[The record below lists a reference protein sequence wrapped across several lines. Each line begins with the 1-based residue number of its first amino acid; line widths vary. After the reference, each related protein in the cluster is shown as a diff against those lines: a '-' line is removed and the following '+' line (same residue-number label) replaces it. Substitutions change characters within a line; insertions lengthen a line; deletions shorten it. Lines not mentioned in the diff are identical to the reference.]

1 MGLKCGFVGLPNVGK
16 STLFNALT
24 KSNVAAEN
32 YPFCTIEP
40 NTGVVEV
47 PDSRLKKISDLLNP
61 KKTISAIVEFTDI
74 AGLVAG
80 ASKGE
85 GLGNKFLANIRES
98 SAIINVVRC
107 FEDENV
113 THVNGKVDPISDIE
127 TITTELALSDLAT
140 IEKRITKLEKSQ
152 KSGDKE
158 VKFEYELVK
167 KCLSLLDKFGSLK
180 NVSFDERERKVLA
193 NFNLLTLK
201 PMMFV
206 ANVGEDKFV
215 GNSYLNELVSYGKN
229 RKIPVVAICASLESQ
244 LVEFDEGERKD
255 FLKESGME
263 EPGLNRLIREAFC
276 LLGLHT
282 FFTAGPNEVRAWT
295 IKKHSTAP
303 AAAGEIHSDFE
314 RGFIRADVIS
324 YTDFINY
331 RSDVAAKEAGKLRS
345 EGKDYVVNDGD
356 VIQFKFN
363 V

>member
-24 KSNVAAEN
+24 KSSISADN

-40 NTGVVEV
+40 NTGVVEL
-47 PDSRLKKISDLLNP
+47 PDKRLQEISDLLNP

-107 FEDENV
+107 FENDKV
-113 THVNGKVDPISDIE
+113 IHVNGRVDPISDVE
-127 TITTELALSDLAT
+127 TITTELALSDLNT
-140 IEKRITKLEKSQ
+140 LEKRIVKLEKLQ
-152 KSGDKE
+152 KSGDKQAKYE
-158 VKFEYELVK
+158 FELIN
-167 KCLSLLDKFGSLK
+167 KCIEPLNNHGSLNGITFEK
-180 NVSFDERERKVLA
+180 QERTVLA
-193 NFNLLTLK
+193 SFNLLTLK

-206 ANVGEDKFV
+206 ANVGENGFTE
-215 GNSYLNELVSYGKN
+215 NQHLSELKTFAN
-229 RKIPVVAICASLESQ
+229 KINVPVVAICASLESQ
-244 LVEFDEGERKD
+244 LVDFDENEKKE
-255 FLKESGME
+255 FLKESGTE
-263 EPGLNRLIREAFC
+263 EPGLNRLIREAFR

-295 IKKHSTAP
+295 IKKNSTAP
-303 AAAGEIHSDFE
+303 AAAREIHSDFE

-324 YTDFINY
+324 YSDYVTY
-331 RSDVAAKEAGKLRS
+331 GSDVAAKDAGKLRS
-345 EGKDYVVNDGD
+345 EGKEYVVCDGD
-356 VIQFKFN
+356 VIHFKFN